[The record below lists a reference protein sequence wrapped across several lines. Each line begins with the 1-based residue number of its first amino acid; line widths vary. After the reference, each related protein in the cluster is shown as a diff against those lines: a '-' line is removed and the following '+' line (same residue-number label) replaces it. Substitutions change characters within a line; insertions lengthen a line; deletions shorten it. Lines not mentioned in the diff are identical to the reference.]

1 MLLVLAKQHLQQ
13 VGPVPSS
20 TRSNNLTAEG
30 SLTNRPLLVLLLSAK
45 DNTMN

>member
-20 TRSNNLTAEG
+20 TRSLTAEG
-30 SLTNRPLLVLLLSAK
+30 SLTNRPLLGLLLSAK
-45 DNTMN
+45 DNTIN